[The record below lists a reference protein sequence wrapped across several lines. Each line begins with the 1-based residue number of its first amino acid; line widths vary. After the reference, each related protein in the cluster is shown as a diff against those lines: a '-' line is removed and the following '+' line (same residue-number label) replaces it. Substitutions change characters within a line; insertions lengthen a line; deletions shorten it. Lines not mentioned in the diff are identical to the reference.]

1 MIFSFRFWI
10 YKVSHEYSSTGGPNS
25 AEFGAVVDITP
36 SIEAE
41 EEWSFIYANETS
53 VRIKPIDIYTFFVEL
68 CRNVYINFII
78 KFDCT
83 PADTDTPL
91 LGPAMKA

>member
-1 MIFSFRFWI
+1 MPISCWFIS
-10 YKVSHEYSSTGGPNS
+10 GGGGRGKRPVALRS
-25 AEFGAVVDITP
+25 LP
-36 SIEAE
+36 SVE

-68 CRNVYINFII
+68 CKNVYINFII